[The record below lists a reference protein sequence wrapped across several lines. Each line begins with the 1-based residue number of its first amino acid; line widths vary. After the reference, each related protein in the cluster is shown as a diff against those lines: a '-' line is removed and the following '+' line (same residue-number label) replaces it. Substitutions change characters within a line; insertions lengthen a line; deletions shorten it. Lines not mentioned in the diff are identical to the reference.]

1 MDNEKDIMEK
11 RRKALKEADEL
22 RKRLKSSRPAWMD
35 IREDRD
41 AEDDPYH

>member
-1 MDNEKDIMEK
+1 MEDELMEK
-11 RRKALKEADEL
+11 RRNALKELD
-22 RKRLKSSRPAWMD
+22 RLKKTVKSSKPSWMD